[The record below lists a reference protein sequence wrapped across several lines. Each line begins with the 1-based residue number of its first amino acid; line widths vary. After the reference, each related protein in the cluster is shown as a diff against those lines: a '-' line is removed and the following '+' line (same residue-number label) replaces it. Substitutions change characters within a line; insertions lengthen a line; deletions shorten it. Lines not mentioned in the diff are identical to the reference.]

1 MPTILG
7 WVGSNVGQK
16 RSGTMSGTMVSAYV
30 AVSVEAGKN
39 QNVVAA
45 LRQVAGVTQAHACW
59 GQPDI
64 FTYAEADV
72 DSAMNRHRLR
82 DHSGHPWRRDN
93 RNPPRG
99 AGVEPC
105 NALPSRS
112 ALDSYTALRTL
123 RR

>member
-1 MPTILG
+1 
-7 WVGSNVGQK
+7 
-16 RSGTMSGTMVSAYV
+16 MVSAYV
-30 AVSVEAGKN
+30 VVSVEAGKN

-45 LRQVAGVTQAHACW
+45 LRQVAGVTQAHACR
-59 GQPDI
+59 GQP
-64 FTYAEADV
+64 TSSPTEADV
-72 DSAMNRHRLR
+72 DSAMNRHSPR

-99 AGVEPC
+99 AGVEPS

-112 ALDSYTALRTL
+112 AVDSYTALRTL

>member
-1 MPTILG
+1 MPTILA
-7 WVGSNVGQK
+7 WVGSNVAQK
-16 RSGTMSGTMVSAYV
+16 RSGTMVSAYV
-30 AVSVEAGKN
+30 VVSVEAGKN

-64 FTYAEADV
+64 LAYAEADV
-72 DSAMNRHRLR
+72 DSAMNRHSPR
-82 DHSGHPWRRDN
+82 DRSGHPWRRDN

-99 AGVEPC
+99 AGLEPC

-112 ALDSYTALRTL
+112 AVDSYMALRTI